1 MGETVL
7 EDHHHHRIFLV
18 VIDDTEEMRVALR
31 FAALRARN
39 TGGRIALFLAL
50 EPANF
55 HHWAGV
61 SALMEDEARLE
72 AEHRLVELVDLAYE
86 MSGQVAVVYIR
97 VGPIVRE
104 LTSLV
109 SEDPTVSVLILAAGT
124 GADGPGP
131 LVSYLGG
138 KGANTLRI
146 PYTVVPGSLTDA
158 QIDAL
163 T

>member
-1 MGETVL
+1 MGETALV
-7 EDHHHHRIFLV
+7 DHHHHRIFLV
-18 VIDDTEEMRVALR
+18 VVDDTEEMRVALR

-72 AEHRLVELVDLAYE
+72 AEHRLVDLVDLAHE
-86 MSGQVAVVYIR
+86 ISGQMVVIYIR

-109 SEDPTVSVLILAAGT
+109 SEDPTISVLILAAGT
-124 GADGPGP
+124 GTDGPGP